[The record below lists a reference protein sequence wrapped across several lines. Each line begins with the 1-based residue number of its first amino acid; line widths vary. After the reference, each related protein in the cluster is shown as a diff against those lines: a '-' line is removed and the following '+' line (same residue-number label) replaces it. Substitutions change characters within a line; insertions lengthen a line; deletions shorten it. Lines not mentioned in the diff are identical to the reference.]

1 MTLRRGA
8 SLRAVTA
15 AVGDSLRRHG
25 IRGVVTGGSCASLH
39 SDGVYQSQDIDI
51 VLSGSVAQ
59 DALDRSLASVG
70 FTRRG
75 DRYVRADSP
84 FFVEFPRGPLAVG
97 GDEKIRPV
105 ELAIGRARF
114 LALSPTDSCRDR
126 LAQFF
131 HWKDRQSLSVAVL
144 IAARRRVNLRRIRAW
159 SAAEGFSTEYE
170 EFLRDLRAA
179 RRGRPGSTRS

>member
-1 MTLRRGA
+1 VTLRRCA
-8 SLRAVTA
+8 SLGAVAA

-51 VLSGSVAQ
+51 VLSGLVTQ
-59 DALDRSLASVG
+59 EALDRSLASVG
-70 FTRRG
+70 FTRHG

-97 GDEKIRPV
+97 GDERIRAV
-105 ELAIGRARF
+105 ELAFGRARF

-144 IAARRRVNLRRIRAW
+144 VAARRRVNLRRIRAW
-159 SAAEGFSTEYE
+159 SAAEGFSTEYL
-170 EFLRDLRAA
+170 EFLRDLKAV
-179 RRGRPGSTRS
+179 RRRQAGRDRP